1 MENNIPQQNEQ
12 VVPVETVLA
21 PRQKSR
27 FWLLFL
33 GLFIIGLFFLGGT
46 YFFISSQKTQQP
58 TSITNQ
64 AVDTQKDV
72 NQLDTELDA
81 LDMKDI
87 DDDFTEVDQELKNL

>member
-12 VVPVETVLA
+12 LIPVETVA
-21 PRQKSR
+21 PPRQKSR

-58 TSITNQ
+58 AITNQ
-64 AVDTQKDV
+64 AVDTQKDI
-72 NQLDTELDA
+72 NQLDTDLDA

>member
-1 MENNIPQQNEQ
+1 MENNTPPQTEP
-12 VVPVETVLA
+12 VVAVPPAES

-64 AVDTQKDV
+64 TIEAQKDIK
-72 NQLDTELDA
+72 QLDTDLDA

>member
-1 MENNIPQQNEQ
+1 MENNIPPQQE
-12 VVPVETVLA
+12 VPTVIQPVRT

-33 GLFIIGLFFLGGT
+33 GLFILGLFFLGGT
-46 YFFISSQKTQQP
+46 YFFISTQKMQQP
-58 TSITNQ
+58 AVITNQ
-64 AVDTQKDV
+64 VVDTQKDV
-72 NQLDTELDA
+72 KQLDTELDA